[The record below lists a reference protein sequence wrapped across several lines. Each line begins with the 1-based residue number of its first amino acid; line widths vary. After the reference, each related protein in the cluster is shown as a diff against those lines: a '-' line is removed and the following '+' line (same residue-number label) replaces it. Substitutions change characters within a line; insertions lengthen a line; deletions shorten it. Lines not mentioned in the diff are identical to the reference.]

1 MARSTENP
9 WLRRFSFLTAFCTL
23 ILICFG
29 GLVTSKG
36 AGLAVPDW
44 PNTYGYN
51 MFFFPISKW
60 VGGIFYE
67 HTHRL
72 VASGVGLLTT
82 ILAVWLW
89 LAESRALLRWLGVAA
104 WIAVVVQG
112 VLGGLR
118 VTQLK
123 DEIGIFHASLAQLFF
138 VLVTTIGVL
147 QTGWWR
153 RLVPAADDAGRFL
166 RLWLG
171 VATGL
176 VLVQLMLGATMRH
189 QHAGLAVPDF
199 PLAYGRIW
207 PATDA
212 TSIDRYN
219 QTRMEVQASRPI
231 TAAHV
236 WVHMLHR
243 VGAVTILATVLALA
257 WRARRRLG
265 AGHSMAKGAAV
276 WGALLLIQA
285 GLGAFSIWTGKS
297 ADIATAHVAVGS
309 VCLVWGAQVWFT
321 SLRIWP
327 RRQIAGLGG
336 S

>member
-1 MARSTENP
+1 MARGIDNP

-123 DEIGIFHASLAQLFF
+123 DEIGIFHATLAQLFF

-153 RLVPAADDAGRFL
+153 RLTPAPGDAGRFL
-166 RLWLG
+166 RGWLG

-176 VLVQLMLGATMRH
+176 VLVQLVLGATMRH

-207 PATDA
+207 PSTDA
-212 TSIDRYN
+212 SAIERYN
-219 QTRMEVQASRPI
+219 QARMEVQASRPI

-243 VGAVTILATVLALA
+243 VGALTILATVLTLA
-257 WRARRRLG
+257 WRAKRSLG
-265 AGHSMAKGAAV
+265 GGHSVTKATMAWCG
-276 WGALLLIQA
+276 LLLVQA
-285 GLGAFSIWTGKS
+285 SLGAFSIWTGKS

-309 VCLVWGAQVWFT
+309 VCLVWGSQIWLSA
-321 SLRIWP
+321 LRIWP
-327 RRQIAGLGG
+327 APHRPVVA
-336 S
+336 